1 MPKIGYSANG
11 FGKAMEADGGG
22 RGLEDPQGPRDGLR
36 RVPVATVL
44 ANGAGEMQAIPARG
58 ILTGCLTGLG
68 KRVGPWLRESR
79 LLTPSGRRGASS
91 RNLGPALSPNSV
103 HSRFPFPT
111 SQITFL

>member
-58 ILTGCLTGLG
+58 ILTGCLTD
-68 KRVGPWLRESR
+68 
-79 LLTPSGRRGASS
+79 
-91 RNLGPALSPNSV
+91 
-103 HSRFPFPT
+103 
-111 SQITFL
+111 